1 MLPANPEA
9 QEQLPMF
16 PSSMHQ
22 LRFLLWAV
30 GYCPGMP
37 GDFTLPACL
46 LKLQCT
52 LIWIPCALFK
62 KEPCKCEHLN
72 ENSSCKGGKFTWFW
86 HLQRCDPRVS
96 VLRDLGRLL
105 PALQLLTD
113 HCSCRLL
120 DTDLCWFHDVLKC
133 DSLHALIIIKNSPW
147 FRMLF
152 ISQCKVF

>member
-1 MLPANPEA
+1 MGADHPAANREA
-9 QEQLPMF
+9 QEQPPMF
-16 PSSMHQ
+16 PSSMHR
-22 LRFLLWAV
+22 LRFLLWAA

-62 KEPCKCEHLN
+62 KEPCKYEHLN
-72 ENSSCKGGKFTWFW
+72 ENSSCKGDKFTWCW
-86 HLQRCDPRVS
+86 HLQRCDPRVCS
-96 VLRDLGRLL
+96 ETLEGCY
-105 PALQLLTD
+105 LTD

-120 DTDLCWFHDVLKC
+120 DPDLCRFHDVLIC
-133 DSLHALIIIKNSPW
+133 DSLHVLIIIKNSPW
-147 FRMLF
+147 FRTLF